1 MDIHQVDEEKQS
13 CTLAQNERYSFFYCK
28 GSTRI
33 DLNSI
38 AALPLSGTLLVNGRS
53 IPQGK
58 LLLASAKHFILE
70 GEEFLASG
78 MRGTFTQS
86 YDLLSIEQVKK
97 VSKPWGYELWYSG
110 EGRPFA
116 FKKLFIQAGKRLS
129 LQYHEKKR
137 ETQFLYSGEMKLYSY
152 PKKFSGVSDI
162 DLGKIEQ
169 HPHSPKVAI
178 DIPPMTI
185 HRMEAIT
192 DITIFEVSTPE
203 LDDVVRVQ
211 DDTARC

>member
-1 MDIHQVDEEKQS
+1 MDIFKVDEKKKC
-13 CTLAQNERYSFFYCK
+13 CTLAQNQRYSFFYCR
-28 GSTRI
+28 GPTQI

-38 AALPLSGTLLVNGRS
+38 AALPLSGALRTADQKVSEGNLILVSG
-53 IPQGK
+53 
-58 LLLASAKHFILE
+58 KHFVLD
-70 GEEFLASG
+70 GDEFLVAG
-78 MRGTFTQS
+78 IRGTFAKHCN
-86 YDLLSIEQVKK
+86 LMPVEQVKR

-116 FKKLFIQAGKRLS
+116 FKKLFIKAGKRLS

-152 PKKFSGVSDI
+152 PEKFAGIDDI
-162 DLGKIEQ
+162 DLNKIEEEIFSTQ
-169 HPHSPKVAI
+169 MVI

-192 DITIFEVSTPE
+192 DITIFEISTPE
-203 LDDVVRVQ
+203 LDDVIRVQ
-211 DDTARC
+211 DDTFRN